1 MREGWPFKRLG
12 DLSDLITKGTTP
24 TSVGHAFVPQGIN
37 FVKVESISENGQFI
51 ENKLARI
58 TQECHNALRR
68 SQLKAGD
75 ILFSIAGALGRTTF
89 VTDDIIPANTNQ
101 ALALIRLKKSD
112 EVSPQFVLKAL
123 STGIVLEQIEK
134 FKGGV
139 AQQNLSLAQV
149 KDFQIPLPPLSE
161 QKRIVAIL
169 DEAFAGIATAV
180 ANTEKNLANAR
191 ELLGTALAAVFT
203 SEAGQATT
211 VEDVALPQKGSIRTG
226 PFGSQLL
233 HSEFVDQGV
242 AVLGIDNVV
251 KNEFQWG
258 KRRFITPKKF
268 HQLSRYQ
275 VKPGDVLISIMG
287 TCGCCAI
294 VPNDI
299 PTAINTKH
307 LCCITLDRSK
317 CLPGFLHGYFL
328 HHPVARQFLA
338 TRAKG
343 SIMAGL
349 NMGIIK
355 ELPLLLPPIAE
366 QQSIIKKLDALS
378 SETNRLEA
386 IYQHKL
392 TTLAELK
399 QSILHKAFSGELT
412 AQPERALQE
421 AVA

>member
-1 MREGWPFKRLG
+1 MENLELDKKIVEPTQTKMLAEVAGSYTYFADGDVLLAKITPCFENGKLG
-12 DLSDLITKGTTP
+12 IAANLTNGIGFGSSEYIVFRP
-24 TSVGHAFVPQGIN
+24 ATSVDKEWLYHYLSREVFRSEGAAQMYGAVGHNRVA
-37 FVKVESISENGQFI
+37 KEFI
-51 ENKLARI
+51 E
-58 TQECHNALRR
+58 
-68 SQLKAGD
+68 SY
-75 ILFSIAGALGRTTF
+75 
-89 VTDDIIPANTNQ
+89 P
-101 ALALIRLKKSD
+101 
-112 EVSPQFVLKAL
+112 
-123 STGIVLEQIEK
+123 
-134 FKGGV
+134 
-139 AQQNLSLAQV
+139 
-149 KDFQIPLPPLSE
+149 IPLPPLPE

-191 ELLGTALAAVFT
+191 ELFGTALAAVFT
-203 SEAGQATT
+203 SEAGRATT

-366 QQSIIKKLDALS
+366 QQSIVKKLDALS
-378 SETNRLEA
+378 SETNCLES

-392 TTLAELK
+392 ATLAELK

-412 AQPERALQE
+412 SQSVSALQE

>member
-1 MREGWPFKRLG
+1 MQNLELDQKIVEPTQTKMLAEVAGSYTYFADGDVLLAKITPCFENGKLG
-12 DLSDLITKGTTP
+12 IAANLTNGIGFGSSEYIVFRP
-24 TSVGHAFVPQGIN
+24 ATSVDKEWLYYYLSREVFRSEGAAQMYGAVGHKRVA
-37 FVKVESISENGQFI
+37 KEFI
-51 ENKLARI
+51 E
-58 TQECHNALRR
+58 
-68 SQLKAGD
+68 SY
-75 ILFSIAGALGRTTF
+75 
-89 VTDDIIPANTNQ
+89 P
-101 ALALIRLKKSD
+101 
-112 EVSPQFVLKAL
+112 
-123 STGIVLEQIEK
+123 
-134 FKGGV
+134 
-139 AQQNLSLAQV
+139 
-149 KDFQIPLPPLSE
+149 IPLPPLPE

-191 ELLGTALAAVFT
+191 ELFGTALAAVFT
-203 SEAGQATT
+203 SEAGRATT

-366 QQSIIKKLDALS
+366 QQSIVKKLDALS
-378 SETNRLEA
+378 SETNRLQS

-399 QSILHKAFSGELT
+399 QSLLHKAFSGELT
-412 AQPERALQE
+412 SQSVSALQE

>member
-1 MREGWPFKRLG
+1 MATLG
-12 DLSDLITKGTTP
+12 DLC
-24 TSVGHAFVPQGIN
+24 
-37 FVKVESISENGQFI
+37 QF
-51 ENKLARI
+51 
-58 TQECHNALRR
+58 RR
-68 SQLKAGD
+68 GL
-75 ILFSIAGALGRTTF
+75 TY
-89 VTDDIIPANTNQ
+89 
-101 ALALIRLKKSD
+101 KKSD
-112 EVSPQFVLKAL
+112 EVASSRNAILRANNIAVE
-123 STGIVLEQIEK
+123 TGEI
-134 FKGGV
+134 
-139 AQQNLSLAQV
+139 NLSDIRFIRNEIEIPNSKKVARNCLLVCTASGSKNHLGKIALIENDLSYAFGGFMGLLV
-149 KDFQIPLPPLSE
+149 PSDTVLPKYLFWLTRFHLYKDFISDLSDGININNLKWAQLSQFTVPLPPLPE
-161 QKRIVAIL
+161 QKRIAAIL

-191 ELLGTALAAVFT
+191 ELFGTALAAVFT
-203 SEAGQATT
+203 SEAGRATT

-366 QQSIIKKLDALS
+366 QQSIVKKLDALS
-378 SETNRLEA
+378 SETNCLES

-392 TTLAELK
+392 ATLAELK

-412 AQPERALQE
+412 SQSVSALQE

>member
-1 MREGWPFKRLG
+1 MQNLELDKKIVEPTQTKMLAEVAGSYTYFADGDVLLAKITPCFENGKLG
-12 DLSDLITKGTTP
+12 IAANLTNGIGFGSSEYIVFRP
-24 TSVGHAFVPQGIN
+24 ATSVDKEWLYYYLSREVFRSEGAAQMYGAVGHKRVA
-37 FVKVESISENGQFI
+37 KEFI
-51 ENKLARI
+51 E
-58 TQECHNALRR
+58 
-68 SQLKAGD
+68 SY
-75 ILFSIAGALGRTTF
+75 
-89 VTDDIIPANTNQ
+89 P
-101 ALALIRLKKSD
+101 
-112 EVSPQFVLKAL
+112 
-123 STGIVLEQIEK
+123 
-134 FKGGV
+134 
-139 AQQNLSLAQV
+139 
-149 KDFQIPLPPLSE
+149 IPLPPLPE

-191 ELLGTALAAVFT
+191 ELFGTALAAVFT
-203 SEAGQATT
+203 SEAGRATT
-211 VEDVALPQKGSIRTG
+211 VEDVALPQKGSIQTG

-366 QQSIIKKLDALS
+366 QQSIVKKLGALS
-378 SETNRLEA
+378 SETNCLES

-392 TTLAELK
+392 ATLAELK
-399 QSILHKAFSGELT
+399 QSILHKAFSGALT
-412 AQPERALQE
+412 SQSVSALQE